1 MSSFCYCLAT
11 IWGIVG
17 TLNGYIWAL
26 APLLFMVLV
35 IAPVAIWEK
44 DHKELERLK
53 KPILAVSVKPKL
65 CTEDTPFR
73 HLEVK
78 NPTGHTIKSCYGK
91 IEKARRIEPTEDL
104 PVNGVTLS
112 WSTRHGHTG
121 VLADIAPSSSKFLD
135 FTQICDYR
143 YFCIPCEGL
152 NSGNWHRFTKDVYEV
167 DVEFGSEDANFKP
180 TRKTFQIDYKGDD
193 SIEISDITPQ

>member
-1 MSSFCYCLAT
+1 MLSGCYWLAT
-11 IWGIVG
+11 TLGVAG
-17 TLNGYIWAL
+17 TVAGNAWTLIL
-26 APLLFMVLV
+26 PLLMVLV
-35 IAPVAIWEK
+35 IAPVVIWGN
-44 DHKELERLK
+44 DHKELEKLK
-53 KPILAVSVKPKL
+53 KPILVVSVKPKL
-65 CTEDTPFR
+65 LTEDTPFR

-78 NPTGHTIKSCYGK
+78 NPTGYAIKSCYGK
-91 IEKARRIEPTEDL
+91 IEKAHRIDPTEDL
-104 PVNGVTLS
+104 PVNGITLS
-112 WSTRHGHTG
+112 WSTRHGQAG

-152 NSGNWHRFTKDVYEV
+152 NRGKWYGFTKDVYEV

-193 SIEISDITPQ
+193 SVEISDITPQ